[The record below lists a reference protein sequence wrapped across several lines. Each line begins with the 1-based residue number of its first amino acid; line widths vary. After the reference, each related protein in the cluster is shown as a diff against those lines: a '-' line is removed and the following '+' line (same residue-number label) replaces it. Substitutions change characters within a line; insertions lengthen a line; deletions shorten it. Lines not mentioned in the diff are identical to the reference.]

1 MEIGTIS
8 NIYLLIFLP
17 LFASLTCQIFQIK
30 NFCFSISLLTV
41 IAVFGLLVKVF
52 PDVLIYEKIKNDY
65 DLSLLSIALE
75 FSLDLIG
82 IVFLVVII
90 FLEAVILIFYRTD
103 ILKILNQRNQ
113 SNFYSVFLLNLF
125 SLVGILTTNNLF
137 NLYLFIEIH
146 SFSFFAITTISH
158 NKKLLDI
165 SFKNFC
171 LSAVSSILI
180 LICFF
185 AIYLTFSELNFDKI
199 ADNIFLM
206 PASKIWFILMI
217 LLLFSLALIVKFF
230 PLWQYFEKIKSTSL
244 VASFLIIDAFFIKIL
259 VGLFLAIKFIYFFF
273 GYNFLFSQYQ
283 FSPIMIL
290 TGFGLV
296 LYSSFKLFK
305 EHHLKLIC
313 IFFSISNIG
322 FMISALGMQ
331 SVESIQ
337 SLFFFLINF
346 SLINFFIFFFS
357 ISNIGFMISALGMQS
372 VESIQSL
379 FFFLINF
386 SLINFFIFLF
396 ASFMKKNC
404 QTSSINRIFKIAFAS
419 ELSSIP
425 FKLIVPFIAA
435 LPFTFLFFGY
445 WYMALASMELNLK
458 IIMIIGLIFSNFVQL
473 NIAMKI
479 IDSIIKNN
487 NISKSNLS
495 EYSTS
500 KDYFQILCFWIMAL
514 TVFTTALLS
523 ESINDMSLRFASFL
537 LANTI

>member
-8 NIYLLIFLP
+8 NIYLLILLP

-30 NFCFSISLLTV
+30 NFYFTIALSAVL
-41 IAVFGLLVKVF
+41 AVFVLLVKIF

-75 FSLDLIG
+75 FSLDLMG
-82 IVFLVVII
+82 IIFLIVIV
-90 FLEAVILIFYRTD
+90 FLEAVILIYYRTD
-103 ILKILNQRNQ
+103 IIKILNQRNQ

-158 NKKLLDI
+158 NKKLLNI

-171 LSAVSSILI
+171 LGAVSSILI

-185 AIYLTFSELNFDKI
+185 AIYLTFGELNFDKI

-206 PASKIWFILMI
+206 PVNKIWFVLMI
-217 LLLFSLALIVKFF
+217 LLLFSLALVTKFF

-244 VASFLIIDAFFIKIL
+244 VASFLIIDAFFIKTL

-290 TGFGLV
+290 IGFGLV
-296 LYSSFKLFK
+296 FYSSFKLIK

-322 FMISALGMQ
+322 FMISAIGMQ
-331 SVESIQ
+331 SVES
-337 SLFFFLINF
+337 
-346 SLINFFIFFFS
+346 
-357 ISNIGFMISALGMQS
+357 M
-372 VESIQSL
+372 QSL

-396 ASFMKKNC
+396 ASFMKKSC
-404 QTSSINRIFKIAFAS
+404 QTSSINRIFKIAYSS

-425 FKLIVPFIAA
+425 FKLIIPFIAG
-435 LPFTFLFFGY
+435 LPFTFLFFGH

-458 IIMIIGLIFSNFVQL
+458 VIMIIGLIFSNFVQL

-479 IDSIIKNN
+479 IDSMIKNN
-487 NISKSNLS
+487 YISDINSGGFSK
-495 EYSTS
+495 S
-500 KDYFQILCFWIMAL
+500 KDYFQIICFWVMAL
-514 TVFTTALLS
+514 TVFITALLS
-523 ESINDMSLRFASFL
+523 KSINDLSLRFASFL